1 MTSCFL
7 QVAAQFFESSIFF
20 FTDPF
25 KIGTD
30 VALTEPL
37 FLFGGAFIIW
47 SISDKWKF
55 ALDSLERNLKSK
67 Q

>member
-7 QVAAQFFESSIFF
+7 QVACF

-30 VALTEPL
+30 VTQTEPL
-37 FLFGGAFIIW
+37 CLFGGASSFGFTR
-47 SISDKWKF
+47 KWKF

-67 Q
+67 H